1 MGVPD
6 AGVLMAKVKEVNEI
20 AELQKKIK
28 TYSHLIVLM
37 TGFIL
42 GFVLGAL
49 ML

>member
-1 MGVPD
+1 
-6 AGVLMAKVKEVNEI
+6 MAKVKEVNEI

-42 GFVLGAL
+42 GFILGAVL
-49 ML
+49 L